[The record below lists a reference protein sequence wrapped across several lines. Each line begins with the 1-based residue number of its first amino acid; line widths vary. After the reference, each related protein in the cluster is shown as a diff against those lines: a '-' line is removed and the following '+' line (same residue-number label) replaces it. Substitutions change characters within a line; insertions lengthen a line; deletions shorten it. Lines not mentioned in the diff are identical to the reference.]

1 MNKNSKKTLLERK
14 FTSIDYIKLYVD
26 GYQEIVETL
35 EAGMNEF
42 ELQLKKNPT
51 LNIDNFKQWQLR
63 GAPNIKRGAQNALEH
78 FEKAKKDHLTGIAS
92 SAGNLR
98 GLSRD
103 VDNIGGFG
111 DWWHEIDNKY
121 WDKFYTTYMETETI
135 GSNIDYTISGYWDDD
150 EILDEEITGPID
162 EQELLN
168 YLKPDES
175 LDDDLS

>member
-26 GYQEIVETL
+26 SYQEIVETL

-42 ELQLKKNPT
+42 ELQLQKNPT
-51 LNIDNFKQWQLR
+51 LNMDNFKSWQLR
-63 GAPNIKRGAQNALEH
+63 GDPNIKRGAQNALEH
-78 FEKAKKDHLTGIAS
+78 FEKAKKGHLTEIAS